1 MTKEKTAW
9 ELAGDAEGNDVGG
22 DGARGC
28 DEVRSGKLLA
38 LRTRKR
44 GDAAAD
50 ARVRAAAEW
59 RLGKRR
65 AARQKREDEPHQ
77 AGPPLAGGHVGH
89 PARLAGAFL
98 APGEAFVMFVFFS
111 LAPSGDAL
119 VTLRRRRDDAEELDG
134 GGRRATSDGAAG
146 RAASRTGTASRGS
159 CDGRA

>member
-77 AGPPLAGGHVGH
+77 AGRPLAGGHVGH
-89 PARLAGAFL
+89 PARLAGPA
-98 APGEAFVMFVFFS
+98 GTEGNQG
-111 LAPSGDAL
+111 PS
-119 VTLRRRRDDAEELDG
+119 RRDPTEPSLCPAKADTL
-134 GGRRATSDGAAG
+134 
-146 RAASRTGTASRGS
+146 GTWKKTNPE
-159 CDGRA
+159 